1 MAKYK
6 TGTIYSG
13 RANVRIMTECG
24 ARVESVTFGGAVTEK
39 DFDRQLKARYDFEDG
54 DKFLYAHR
62 ISGIE
67 KVGAKYRVL
76 TAELMECPSFEVTDY
91 DGADE
96 SADSTEDS
104 ED

>member
-13 RANVRIMTECG
+13 RANVRIMTEEG
-24 ARVESVTFGGAVTEK
+24 ARIESVTIGGVVAEK
-39 DFDRQLKARYDFEDG
+39 EFDRILRARYDYEDG
-54 DKFLYAHR
+54 DKFMYTHR
-62 ISGIE
+62 ISDIE

-91 DGADE
+91 DGAEE
-96 SADSTEDS
+96 SADSTEESD
-104 ED
+104 D